1 MWQGFQYQYPH
12 QTEKNRLANAA
23 NQPCCICTLL
33 FGVADFGL
41 SRLEESHNFSSPT
54 TSTSG
59 VVSSPGESTQPG
71 LGPWKIWGSHM
82 RLKWR
87 NFRNSVQLLFRVLEC
102 WKMPLAAP
110 TIPWAWWR
118 PGRKRSFLLFL
129 LLLVSKSLVKKC
141 LALGQRLRIWPQM
154 QDTGQSA
161 PSIISIAF
169 FFGGTVQSKV
179 PGSWVWSAPSRAFAQ
194 QWSWFNV
201 DDLEILGPMIYY
213 SPLFSKLLPLGILHA
228 FKHKE
233 TPTNW
238 SCVLC
243 FFWTQGPHVTFGPF
257 PSLHSPMHVG
267 KGCGKQPASAISNL
281 PSSEEVIPRLLSP
294 QRLSSPVRPS

>member
-33 FGVADFGL
+33 FVGVADFGL

-87 NFRNSVQLLFRVLEC
+87 NFRNSV
-102 WKMPLAAP
+102 K
-110 TIPWAWWR
+110 WR
-118 PGRKRSFLLFL
+118 CFVYLNAE
-129 LLLVSKSLVKKC
+129 KC
-141 LALGQRLRIWPQM
+141 LLRRRRSRELDEDLEGKDLTSLCFYWSLGQEM
-154 QDTGQSA
+154 SSTGPKAQNMTSDA
-161 PSIISIAF
+161 RHGPIGSF
-169 FFGGTVQSKV
+169 YHFHCFLFWGTVQSKV

-194 QWSWFNV
+194 KLIQCWWSGNFGPH
-201 DDLEILGPMIYY
+201 DL
-213 SPLFSKLLPLGILHA
+213 LFSIIFQASAPVILHA
-228 FKHKE
+228 FGN
-233 TPTNW
+233 PTNW
-238 SCVLC
+238 TV
-243 FFWTQGPHVTFGPF
+243 FFWDSGPSRDLRPLPF
-257 PSLHSPMHVG
+257 F
-267 KGCGKQPASAISNL
+267 A
-281 PSSEEVIPRLLSP
+281 
-294 QRLSSPVRPS
+294 